1 MKGGDRRMREIRTV
15 NFEMRALT
23 NQESNQK
30 VISGYALEFN
40 TLSDDLGGFRETL
53 SQTCLQS
60 TDLSDVR
67 CLFNHD
73 PNMILGRTGKNLELT
88 IDQKGLYFS
97 CTLPDRDYANNV
109 YQNIQDGLINQCSF
123 GFVVADGGEA
133 WSEDGNGDYI
143 RTITNI
149 AEIFDVS
156 PVTVPAYRQT
166 SVEAA
171 QRSLNIFKQKQ
182 SETRNNA
189 IKLAKIKLK
198 LAELDI

>member
-1 MKGGDRRMREIRTV
+1 MRETRTV
-15 NFEMRALT
+15 TFEMRAAT
-23 NQESNQK
+23 DESKQK

-53 SQTCLQS
+53 SPNCLQN

-88 IDQKGLYFS
+88 VDQKGLHFT
-97 CTLPDRDYANNV
+97 CTLPNRGYADDL

-123 GFVVADGGEA
+123 GFVVAEDGAA

-143 RTITNI
+143 RTVTNI

-156 PVTVPAYRQT
+156 PVSIPAYRQT

-171 QRSLNIFKQKQ
+171 QRSLNTYKEHQT
-182 SETRNNA
+182 EERNNA

-198 LAELDI
+198 LAELEG

>member
-1 MKGGDRRMREIRTV
+1 LKGGDKMHETRTV
-15 NFEMRALT
+15 TFEMRAANT
-23 NQESNQK
+23 DNNQK

-53 SQTCLQS
+53 SPNCLANA
-60 TDLSDVR
+60 DLSDVR

-88 IDQKGLYFS
+88 VDQKGLQFT
-97 CTLPDRDYANNV
+97 CTLPNRGYADDL

-143 RTITNI
+143 RTVTNI

-156 PVTVPAYRQT
+156 PVSIPAYRQT
-166 SVEAA
+166 SVEVA
-171 QRSLNIFKQKQ
+171 QRSLDTYKQHQ
-182 SETRNNA
+182 SEERSKA

-198 LAELDI
+198 LAEIEG